1 MIDLY
6 CMNSLE
12 ILGHTMNL
20 VKVVIIVLK
29 KL

>member
-12 ILGHTMNL
+12 ILGHRMNL